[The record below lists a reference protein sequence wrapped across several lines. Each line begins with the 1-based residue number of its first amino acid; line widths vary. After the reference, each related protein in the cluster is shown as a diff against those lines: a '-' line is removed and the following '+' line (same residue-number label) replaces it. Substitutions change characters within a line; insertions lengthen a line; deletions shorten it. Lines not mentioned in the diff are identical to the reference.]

1 MSWTEIGFWVVIFLS
16 ILCTLIFGLSCF
28 WLSVEVG
35 PSGSKLTGQF
45 YFRGNLPLAMSV
57 DTFVDPVDVG
67 PVTTV
72 VPGKCL
78 AVFIYVEFHR

>member
-1 MSWTEIGFWVVIFLS
+1 M
-16 ILCTLIFGLSCF
+16 
-28 WLSVEVG
+28 EVG

-45 YFRGNLPLAMSV
+45 YFRGNLPLVMSV

-72 VPGKCL
+72 VIGKGL
-78 AVFIYVEFHR
+78 AVVIYVKFHRLFST